1 MIVAIDWFVINNADV
16 ILGVMLGGYVALTWG
31 RDKTRKLTSRRDFR

>member
-1 MIVAIDWFVINNADV
+1 MIVETINWFVINNADV

-31 RDKTRKLTSRRDFR
+31 RDKTRKLTTSRRD